1 MTHPSLSW
9 IDPGRFA
16 ALVVGATT
24 DPQAQVSARAFRLP
38 PPERGTLTRTP
49 TAVPQPLRS
58 PAKVPARGPAKEPHG
73 GGQPELAEFVAPAAP
88 LTQRLEAFVEWLGQ
102 GLVVRATFIADE
114 HGLPVIEGKAD
125 ADHIA
130 ISASFMAL
138 LRQIREATG
147 APKAGR
153 VYLALDD
160 NGVLHLVEV
169 NTPWGRYGVGLIAE
183 LPLRSHVLATIQ
195 RGLESAFGEGNE

>member
-1 MTHPSLSW
+1 MTNPSLSW

-16 ALVVGATT
+16 ALVVGATS
-24 DPQAQVSARAFRLP
+24 DVQAQVSARAFRLP
-38 PPERGTLTRTP
+38 PAPRGTLTRTP
-49 TAVPQPLRS
+49 TSHPQPVKT
-58 PAKVPARGPAKEPHG
+58 PVQTPVKETSAV
-73 GGQPELAEFVAPAAP
+73 QPELADFVPPEAP
-88 LTQRLEAFVEWLGQ
+88 LTERLEAFVGWLTA
-102 GLVVRATFIADE
+102 GLALRATFIADE

-125 ADHIA
+125 SDHIA

-169 NTPWGRYGVGLIAE
+169 TTPWGRYGVGLIADI
-183 LPLRSHVLATIQ
+183 PLRSHVLATIQ
-195 RGLESAFGEGNE
+195 RGLESAFGEGSE

>member
-1 MTHPSLSW
+1 MNPSLSW
-9 IDPGRFA
+9 IDPSRFA
-16 ALVVGATT
+16 ALVEGATT
-24 DPQAQVSARAFRLP
+24 DAQAQVSARAFRLP
-38 PPERGTLTRTP
+38 PAPKGTLTRTP
-49 TAVPQPLRS
+49 TSVPQPLKA
-58 PAKVPARGPAKEPHG
+58 PAKAAKEAPPP
-73 GGQPELAEFVAPAAP
+73 PELADFVPPAAP
-88 LTQRLEAFVEWLGQ
+88 LTERLEAFVSWLAA
-102 GLVVRATFIADE
+102 GLALRATFIADE

-169 NTPWGRYGVGLIAE
+169 TTPWGRYGVGLIAE
-183 LPLRSHVLATIQ
+183 FPLRSHVLATIQ